1 MSHVWV
7 TGVNGDRAL
16 RPSLEFPSAVAV
28 AAADTSEIQLAEA
41 MQIVVQECLKDR
53 STHKDLGIIREKWML
68 GNEVR
73 IRVHPLALA
82 SNVDSLL
89 AHRAAY
95 TYSSP
100 ILAISARADR
110 YGADE
115 ISLCVL
121 LASQSWERLPG
132 KNLRWADWWSILEA
146 PNLRRD
152 TRLIALVASRIES
165 TGSRNV
171 RDAITAFRHHF
182 KDWNTTVLSDEVL
195 ASEVASVAIGASH
208 GDR

>member
-7 TGVNGDRAL
+7 IGVNGERAL
-16 RPSLEFPSAVAV
+16 RPSLEFPTAVAI
-28 AAADTSEIQLAEA
+28 AAADAFEAELAVA
-41 MQIVVQECLKDR
+41 MKIVVQECSADKK
-53 STHKDLGIIREKWML
+53 THKELGIIREKWML

-73 IRVHPLALA
+73 KHVHPLALS
-82 SNVDSLL
+82 SNVDPLL

-100 ILAISARADR
+100 IVKNSARADR

-121 LASQSWERLPG
+121 LASQSWEQLPG

-152 TRLIALVASRIES
+152 VRLINLVAMRVES
-165 TGSRNV
+165 TGNRNV
-171 RDAITAFRHHF
+171 RDAITAFRNHF
-182 KDWNTTVLSDEVL
+182 KDWNTTVLSDEAL
-195 ASEVASVAIGASH
+195 AAEVSAVKIGPDH
-208 GDR
+208 VD